1 MRTRAAAGASH
12 RPLSHQPLPTMSA
25 NQNRDQTGDKNK
37 KTGQIKQHDD
47 VQGGGGGSAGGG
59 GQTKHAEGT
68 QSAAKTASDRERT
81 GSRTDE
87 GSREH
92 AE

>member
-1 MRTRAAAGASH
+1 
-12 RPLSHQPLPTMSA
+12 MSN
-25 NQNRDQTGDKNK
+25 NQDRDQTGDKNQK
-37 KTGQIKQHDD
+37 ASQTKQHDD

-68 QSAAKTASDRERT
+68 QSEHSGRRT
-81 GSRTDE
+81 GTRTKDNDTRR
-87 GSREH
+87 GH